1 MNPNK
6 DYYFVK
12 VEKTHEDT
20 ITLNGKELFLD
31 SSYNDM
37 KHARQYGTVV
47 GVPRGLSMGKKR
59 DIKKGDK
66 VYCHHF
72 LANEENR
79 VKYHDK
85 ENVFQIRCD
94 AIYARVRKGKLKMLN
109 HWNFVEQKKEDKD
122 NYMSKSGIYLKPE
135 REDKELHGYIKHM
148 NKEMKAWGAKVGDE
162 VIFSENSEYDMNIE
176 GEKLLR
182 MRNFDIL
189 AKVEK

>member
-1 MNPNK
+1 MRPIR

-20 ITLNGKELFLD
+20 IIVNGKELYMDTSFE
-31 SSYNDM
+31 DM
-37 KHARQYGTVV
+37 KHARQYGTVIA
-47 GVPRGLSMGKKR
+47 VPTTLSFGLKM
-59 DIKKGDK
+59 DVKKGDK

-72 LANEENR
+72 LTNEENR
-79 VKYHDK
+79 VKYHEQ

-94 AIYARVRKGKLKMLN
+94 AVYARVRKGKLKMLN

-135 REDKELHGYIKHM
+135 REDKELHGYIRHM
-148 NKEMKAWGAKVGDE
+148 NKEMKEWGAKEGDE
-162 VIFSENSEYDMNIE
+162 VVFSENSEYDMKIE

-182 MRNFDIL
+182 MRNIDIL
-189 AKVEK
+189 AKIQ

>member
-72 LANEENR
+72 LVSEENR
-79 VKYHDK
+79 VNFIEQD
-85 ENVFQIRCD
+85 NVYKIFYES
-94 AIYARVRKGKLKMLN
+94 IYARVRCGKLTM
-109 HWNFVEQKKEDKD
+109 
-122 NYMSKSGIYLKPE
+122 
-135 REDKELHGYIKHM
+135 
-148 NKEMKAWGAKVGDE
+148 VGQWE
-162 VIFSENSEYDMNIE
+162 F
-176 GEKLLR
+176 GKT
-182 MRNFDIL
+182 
-189 AKVEK
+189 

>member
-1 MNPNK
+1 MKPIR

-20 ITLNGKELFLD
+20 IIVNNKELYMDTSFE
-31 SSYNDM
+31 DM
-37 KHARQYGTVV
+37 KHARQYGIVV
-47 GVPRGLSMGKKR
+47 AVPTTLSFGLKM
-59 DIKKGDK
+59 DIKEGDK

-72 LANEENR
+72 LASEESR
-79 VKYHDK
+79 VKYHEE
-85 ENVFQIRCD
+85 ENIFQIRCD

-135 REDKELHGYIKHM
+135 REDKELHGYIKYM
-148 NKEMKAWGAKVGDE
+148 NKEMKEWGAKVGDE
-162 VIFSENSEYDMNIE
+162 VVFSENSEYDMKIE

-182 MRNFDIL
+182 MRNIDIL
-189 AKVEK
+189 AKIER

>member
-31 SSYNDM
+31 SSYNEM

-72 LANEENR
+72 LVSEENR
-79 VKYHDK
+79 VNFIEQD
-85 ENVFQIRCD
+85 NVYKIFFES
-94 AIYARVRKGKLKMLN
+94 IYARVRNGKLKMLGQ
-109 HWNFVEQKKEDKD
+109 WNFVKQKVEDES
-122 NYMSKSGIYLKPE
+122 NYITKSGIYLKPE
-135 REDKELHGYIKHM
+135 AEDEELYGYVEHM
-148 NKEMKAWGAKVGDE
+148 NDELKSWGVKKGDE
-162 VIFSENSEYDMNIE
+162 VIFSKNSEYDMLIE

-189 AKVEK
+189 AKVS